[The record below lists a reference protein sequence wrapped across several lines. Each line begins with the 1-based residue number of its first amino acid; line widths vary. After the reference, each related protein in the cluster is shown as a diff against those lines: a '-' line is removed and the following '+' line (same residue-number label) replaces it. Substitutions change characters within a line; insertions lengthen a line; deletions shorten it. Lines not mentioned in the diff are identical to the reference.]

1 MSHTK
6 LRKGTVESWDQW
18 SVGRGWSFWDGSSP
32 GYSSGRTRK
41 DWVRIL
47 NEQHAYFSALKWPD
61 FYALMTLT
69 GRDLLPNLNSV
80 LELRSRPQF
89 SGPKPEKK
97 KLFEFPVSQYFKLL
111 KFKEADLT
119 SSIWVHFDYLNNINA
134 KNENIRKSFFDIRQF
149 PTPEWSYF
157 DALGRIIRNFWLSR
171 KILKFSLLIII

>member
-1 MSHTK
+1 M
-6 LRKGTVESWDQW
+6 
-18 SVGRGWSFWDGSSP
+18 
-32 GYSSGRTRK
+32 
-41 DWVRIL
+41 
-47 NEQHAYFSALKWPD
+47 
-61 FYALMTLT
+61 

-89 SGPKPEKK
+89 SGPKPGKK
-97 KLFEFPVSQYFKLL
+97 KKFFEFPVSQYFKLL

-157 DALGRIIRNFWLSR
+157 DALGRILTLEENFEIFIINYYLMSNLCQNGKFEKFANFWNL
-171 KILKFSLLIII
+171 ILRIKRSIMNPIKSGAMISKP